1 MASRKS
7 PSHTSQSNNV
17 NNSPIGRQKSWFPL
31 TFTMGFNEEGELLVE
46 TPSEVGTTKTEQ
58 EEDAEKPSSTIKE
71 DSNRTYALHA
81 VVCQVDDGTQKN
93 LVSLINVQR
102 QYHVMKMAAAE
113 SPEEHQNQWYIF
125 NDFR

>member
-1 MASRKS
+1 
-7 PSHTSQSNNV
+7 
-17 NNSPIGRQKSWFPL
+17 
-31 TFTMGFNEEGELLVE
+31 MGFNEEGELVVE
-46 TPSEVGTTKTEQ
+46 TPSEVGTAKTEQ
-58 EEDAEKPSSTIKE
+58 EEEAENKSTIKE
-71 DSNRTYALHA
+71 DNCRTYALHA